1 VDVTSMYHVSVCLR
15 DHRRTEV
22 ARYRYQSAQAAV
34 RGRLEQLEAWVR
46 VAQLRVLVSSP
57 IQGAAS

>member
-1 VDVTSMYHVSVCLR
+1 VYHVSVCLR
-15 DHRRTEV
+15 DHRNVEV

-46 VAQLRVLVSSP
+46 KARLRVLVSSP
-57 IQGAAS
+57 VPQGAAS